1 MSLESGVAYG
11 QILVGTEREKRDG
24 LWAYEVCNLSRELRE
39 DVVECY
45 PPAEYVQGTIVPL
58 LQLLPGL
65 IAEVLRDGRVEPFS
79 PDDLRAFSKNIED
92 RVAVLLEYADGVP
105 IVPAKQLCPD

>member
-11 QILVGTEREKRDG
+11 QTLVRTDREKRDG
-24 LWAYEVCNLSRELRE
+24 LWAYEVRKLSRELRE
-39 DVVECY
+39 DVVECC
-45 PPAEYVQGTIVPL
+45 PHPEYVQGTIVPL

-79 PDDLRAFSKNIED
+79 PDDLRAFSKNIEE
-92 RVAVLLEYADGVP
+92 RVAALLAYADGVP
-105 IVPAKQLCPD
+105 IVPAR